1 MFKNLSE
8 QEILEYLMT
17 SDFNEGLT
25 PDEFRLLLFQFRNFF
40 RIISG
45 KNELLK
51 TEFIGREQKFQEM
64 CKSFEKKIEDLQIQ
78 KADVENKLMF
88 NSTRKLTLKERW
100 TGKLINQYETK

>member
-8 QEILEYLMT
+8 EEILNYLMT

-25 PDEFRLLLFQFRNFF
+25 PEEYRLLLLQFRNFY

-45 KNELLK
+45 KNELLR
-51 TEFIGREQKFQEM
+51 TELSGRDRIMNDLKM
-64 CKSFEKKIEDLQIQ
+64 DFERKLNQTLVE

-88 NSTRKLTLKERW
+88 NNNRKLTLKERW
-100 TGKLINQYETK
+100 YGKLIIKDETE

>member
-8 QEILEYLMT
+8 KEVLDYLMT

-25 PDEFRLLLFQFRNFF
+25 PEEYRLLLFQFRNFF

-51 TEFIGREQKFQEM
+51 TELSGKDREMDELRKD
-64 CKSFEKKIEDLQIQ
+64 FEKRMNETLTE
-78 KADVENKLMF
+78 KAKVENKIMF
-88 NSTRKLTLKERW
+88 NNNRKLTLKERW
-100 TGKLINQYETK
+100 TGKLIIKDETE